1 MAGASQAGGR
11 RILVAGGG
19 APGFFAA
26 IACKEADPRAEVTIH
41 EATARPL
48 SKVRI
53 SGGGRCNITHA
64 CPDPGEFARSFP
76 RGSRELIGPFHRFG
90 PAETVAWFGERG
102 VELKTE
108 EDGRMFPVTDDS
120 GTVIGC
126 LMRSASE
133 AGARLLTG
141 SGVCAVSRLPAGAG
155 GRFLVTLSA
164 GEAVRADRLLIATG

>member
-19 APGFFAA
+19 AAGFFAA

-64 CPDPGEFARSFP
+64 CPDPG
-76 RGSRELIGPFHRFG
+76 
-90 PAETVAWFGERG
+90 
-102 VELKTE
+102 
-108 EDGRMFPVTDDS
+108 
-120 GTVIGC
+120 
-126 LMRSASE
+126 
-133 AGARLLTG
+133 
-141 SGVCAVSRLPAGAG
+141 
-155 GRFLVTLSA
+155 
-164 GEAVRADRLLIATG
+164 